1 MSPVSD
7 AVPDA
12 WDANRPAPAPKSAD
26 RMATLDWQDTLTDL
40 IGHRTISSGNPA
52 LDCGNREAVADLAGR
67 LESSGFDCTITPMPG
82 RDDKVNLVA
91 RLGPAEQA
99 GEHGL
104 VFAGHIDT
112 VPYDE
117 TGWDSDPFE
126 LSERDGKLYG
136 LGSCDMKGFIAI
148 AAGVASEYAAR
159 DLSAPISLLVS
170 ADEECGMDGAR
181 ALLDAHRE
189 HGQRPGRFCVIGE
202 PTNLVPIRQHKGIFM
217 ETVEVHGA
225 SGHSSNPALGA
236 NAIEGMYRA
245 MSAIREL
252 REELAERQRIAGFPV
267 PHATLNL
274 GAISGGDNANRI
286 PARCRLD
293 IDLRFLPG
301 MTIDDLRAQLRERVD
316 AALADSDCSVQ
327 FRELFAGTPAF
338 ETAGDSPIVTACE
351 ELTGHD
357 TAAVDFGTEGAFY
370 NAMGMDSV
378 ILGPGDIAQAHQ
390 PNEYLALDRVAPMQR
405 ILHGLV
411 ERFCLA
417 E

>member
-1 MSPVSD
+1 MTV
-7 AVPDA
+7 
-12 WDANRPAPAPKSAD
+12 
-26 RMATLDWQDTLTDL
+26 LDWQQTLSTL
-40 IGHRTISSGNPA
+40 IGHRTISSDNPNF
-52 LDCGNREAVADLAGR
+52 DCGNRAAVEDLADR
-67 LESSGFDCTITPMPG
+67 LEQAGFACTITPMPD

-91 RLGPAEQA
+91 RLGADDPT

-112 VPYDE
+112 VPYDDN
-117 TGWDSDPFE
+117 GWHSDPFS
-126 LSERDGKLYG
+126 LTERDGRLYG
-136 LGSCDMKGFIAI
+136 LGTCDMKGFIAI
-148 AAGVASEYAAR
+148 AAAVASEYAAEK
-159 DLSAPISLLVS
+159 LAAPVSLLVS

-189 HGQRPGRFCVIGE
+189 HGRRPGRYCVIGE

-217 ETVEVHGA
+217 ETLEVHGA

-245 MSAIREL
+245 LSAIRALRDEL
-252 REELAERQRIAGFPV
+252 VERQRIAGFPV

-293 IDLRFLPG
+293 MDLRFLPG
-301 MTIDDLRAQLRERVD
+301 MTIDGLRAELHERVA
-316 AALADSDCSVQ
+316 AALADSDCTLH
-327 FRELFAGTPAF
+327 FRELFTGTPAF

-351 ELTGHD
+351 DLSGQAA
-357 TAAVDFGTEGAFY
+357 AAVDFGTEGSFY

-378 ILGPGDIAQAHQ
+378 VLGPGDIAQAHQ
-390 PNEYLALDRVAPMQR
+390 PNEYLALERIAPMQR
-405 ILHGLV
+405 ILHGLI

-417 E
+417 R

>member
-1 MSPVSD
+1 
-7 AVPDA
+7 
-12 WDANRPAPAPKSAD
+12 
-26 RMATLDWQDTLTDL
+26 MAALDWQDTLATL
-40 IGHRTISSGNPA
+40 IGHRTISSGNAA
-52 LDCGNREAVADLAGR
+52 LDCGNRDAVDDLAARLEAV
-67 LESSGFDCTITPMPG
+67 GFECSITPMPG

-91 RLGPAEQA
+91 RLGPAERA
-99 GEHGL
+99 AAHGL

-112 VPYDE
+112 VPYDD
-117 TGWDSDPFE
+117 TGWDSDPFV
-126 LSERDGKLYG
+126 LTERDDKLFG
-136 LGSCDMKGFIAI
+136 LGTCDMKGFIAI

-159 DLSAPISLLVS
+159 DLAAPISLLVS

-189 HGQRPGRFCVIGE
+189 HGHRPGRYCVIGE

-217 ETVEVHGA
+217 ETIEVHGA
-225 SGHSSNPALGA
+225 SGHSSNPALGV

-245 MSAIREL
+245 LSAIREL
-252 REELAERQRIAGFPV
+252 RDELAERQRIAGFPV

-301 MTIDDLRAQLRERVD
+301 MTIDTLRAELRERVD
-316 AALADSDCSVQ
+316 AALAGSDCRIR

-351 ELTGHD
+351 ALTGRD
-357 TAAVDFGTEGAFY
+357 ATAVDFGTEGAFY

-390 PNEYLALDRVAPMQR
+390 PNEYLALDCVAPMQR

-411 ERFCLA
+411 ARFCLA

>member
-1 MSPVSD
+1 MT
-7 AVPDA
+7 
-12 WDANRPAPAPKSAD
+12 
-26 RMATLDWQDTLTDL
+26 TLDWQDTLETL
-40 IGHRTISSGNPA
+40 IRHRTISSGDPA
-52 LDCGNREAVADLAGR
+52 WDCGNRVAVEDLADR
-67 LESSGFDCTITPMPG
+67 LEQAGFDCQVMPMPE
-82 RDDKVNLVA
+82 RDDKVNLIA

-99 GEHGL
+99 SENGL

-112 VPYDE
+112 VPFDDNGWE
-117 TGWDSDPFE
+117 TDPFS
-126 LSERDGKLYG
+126 LTERDGKLYG

-148 AAGVASEYAAR
+148 AAAVASEYAAR
-159 DLSAPISLLVS
+159 DLAAPVSLLVS

-189 HGQRPGRFCVIGE
+189 HGQRPGRYCVIGE

-217 ETVEVHGA
+217 ETLEVHGA

-245 MSAIREL
+245 LSAIREL
-252 REELAERQRIAGFPV
+252 RDELTERQRIAGFPV

-301 MTIDDLRAQLRERVD
+301 MTAEQLRTELRERVA
-316 AALADSDCSVQ
+316 AALADSDCRVT
-327 FRELFAGTPAF
+327 FRELFTGTPAF
-338 ETAGDSPIVTACE
+338 ETAGDSPIVSACE
-351 ELTGHD
+351 DLSGHGA
-357 TAAVDFGTEGAFY
+357 AAVDFGTEGSFY

-378 ILGPGDIAQAHQ
+378 VLGPGDIAQAHQ
-390 PNEYLALDRVAPMQR
+390 PNEYLALERVAPMQR
-405 ILHGLV
+405 ILHGLI

-417 E
+417 R

>member
-1 MSPVSD
+1 MTV
-7 AVPDA
+7 
-12 WDANRPAPAPKSAD
+12 
-26 RMATLDWQDTLTDL
+26 LDWQQTLSTL
-40 IGHRTISSGNPA
+40 IGHRTISSDNPN
-52 LDCGNREAVADLAGR
+52 LDCGNRAAVEDLADR
-67 LESSGFDCTITPMPG
+67 LEQAGFACTITPMPD

-91 RLGPAEQA
+91 RLGADDPT

-112 VPYDE
+112 VPYDDN
-117 TGWDSDPFE
+117 GWHSDPFS
-126 LSERDGKLYG
+126 LTERDGRLYG
-136 LGSCDMKGFIAI
+136 LGTCDMKGFIAI
-148 AAGVASEYAAR
+148 AAAVASEYAAQK
-159 DLSAPISLLVS
+159 LAAPVSLLVS

-189 HGQRPGRFCVIGE
+189 HGQRPGRYCVIGE

-217 ETVEVHGA
+217 ETLEVHGA

-245 MSAIREL
+245 LSAIRALRDEL
-252 REELAERQRIAGFPV
+252 VERQRNAGFPV

-293 IDLRFLPG
+293 MDLRFLPG
-301 MTIDDLRAQLRERVD
+301 MTIDGLRAELHERVA
-316 AALADSDCSVQ
+316 AALADSDCTLH
-327 FRELFAGTPAF
+327 FRELFTGTPAF
-338 ETAGDSPIVTACE
+338 ETAGDSPIVSACE
-351 ELTGHD
+351 DLSGQAA
-357 TAAVDFGTEGAFY
+357 AAVDFGTEGSFY

-378 ILGPGDIAQAHQ
+378 VLGPGDIAQAHQ
-390 PNEYLALDRVAPMQR
+390 PNEYLALERIAPMQR
-405 ILHGLV
+405 ILHGLI

-417 E
+417 R